1 MVGGQDPLARFR
13 RLFLHLAGVAFV
25 IFASFTI
32 RIFWEMREHVVMSLW
47 LGIVGC
53 LSQNCDGFLSL
64 ASRSLTAVVTTEGDP
79 AAATESPLASF
90 SPRGVPDQDCV
101 VVDQFFFQKKKTP
114 AIAAWYHASLVS
126 GRGSNRWSDLLLSD
140 RDEKNEVAGTAR
152 DGPVFCWSWVSS
164 WLPTV
169 ATSSHNRPRDN
180 IECEYSTSLCA
191 RRKDFST
198 SNARKPHCRQGT
210 SCPSWMCSLLRSERP
225 LKNFVL
231 CSSAKAPVHL
241 SDFVVKFPRFVSRLR
256 FLALCPIDA

>member
-1 MVGGQDPLARFR
+1 MARFR

-32 RIFWEMREHVVMSLW
+32 RIFWVMREHVVTSLW

-53 LSQNCDGFLSL
+53 LRQNCDGFLSL
-64 ASRSLTAVVTTEGDP
+64 ASRSLTAMVTTEGDP
-79 AAATESPLASF
+79 AAATESPLESF
-90 SPRGVPDQDCV
+90 SPRGVFLIKTASSSIN
-101 VVDQFFFQKKKTP
+101 FFLKKKTP

-126 GRGSNRWSDLLLSD
+126 GRGLNRWSNLLLSD
-140 RDEKNEVAGTAR
+140 RVEKNEVAGTAR

-198 SNARKPHCRQGT
+198 SNARKHHCRQGT

-231 CSSAKAPVHL
+231 CSSSKAPVHL